1 MRGVLWI
8 LSANR
13 VFQLKFNYPID
24 RLDFIMKGMER
35 SAYRIIDANFN
46 RGREALRVIEEY
58 CRFTLNSSV
67 LSERSKQMR
76 HQLCSLIARLDEG
89 RLITSRDTV
98 GDVGVDIKI
107 DEQLVR
113 GDLEDCLRAACK
125 RLTEALRAIAEV
137 VQSVDIFV
145 SDGIEKLRYAVYTLE
160 KDIVLS
166 AIPSEKFKKVRLY
179 IIITSTLPLQIIS
192 LAEKC
197 ARGGADCIQLRFKD
211 IEDRKLYMVG
221 REFVEICRSYNVLS
235 IINDRIDIAVVS
247 GADGVHLGWNDLSVE
262 KARQLEL
269 QPLII
274 GKTTHSIDQIEQIR
288 QSIPTYVSLGPVYPT
303 STKPNLKAVGLDYVT
318 AGIKHLK
325 DTGIH
330 HVAVGGITVDTV
342 EDVMKAGATTIAVC
356 SAVTG
361 DADPR
366 NRCMILKEKITAYLD

>member
-1 MRGVLWI
+1 
-8 LSANR
+8 
-13 VFQLKFNYPID
+13 
-24 RLDFIMKGMER
+24 MKGMER

-89 RLITSRDTV
+89 RLITSRDTLR
-98 GDVGVDIKI
+98 DVGVSLKI
-107 DEQLVR
+107 EEQLFR
-113 GDLEDCLRAACK
+113 GGLEDCLKAACK

-145 SDGIEKLRYAVYTLE
+145 SEGVEKLRYAVYTLE

-197 ARGGADCIQLRFKD
+197 AHGGADCIQLRFKN
-211 IEDRKLYMVG
+211 IEDRKLYMVA
-221 REFVEICRSYNVLS
+221 REFVEICRSHNVLS
-235 IINDRIDIAVVS
+235 IINDRIDIAVAS

-262 KARQLEL
+262 QARQLEL

-274 GKTTHSIDQIEQIR
+274 GKTTHSIGQIEEIS
-288 QSIPTYVSLGPVYPT
+288 QSMPTYVSLGPVYPT
-303 STKPNLKAVGLDYVT
+303 ATKPNLKAAGLDYVT

-325 DTGIH
+325 NTVIG
-330 HVAVGGITVDTV
+330 HVAVGGIMVDNV
-342 EDVMKAGATTIAVC
+342 EDVLEAGATAVGIC
-356 SAVTG
+356 SAVTENV
-361 DADPR
+361 DPR
-366 NRCMILKEKITAYLD
+366 SICQILKGKITAYLD